1 MFVTFII
8 SRGFGYLSI
17 YSCLHLGSCIQ
28 EFFPLKKNTINH
40 IYFPNCNCDLQTKLP
55 SLFCSHNTIN
65 MTNWRRKKLHLN
77 IDRPPKG
84 HKHLKI
90 IYIPWLAF
98 SSTLQI
104 VGQTLITIQEK
115 SWFSK
120 WHKVHLKMC
129 PHAQTNKNTAATST
143 KSFHRRKREEA
154 RKLSYGGGSKHFER
168 YFWKSQ
174 KVVSKEGT
182 F

>member
-1 MFVTFII
+1 MKEIT
-8 SRGFGYLSI
+8 
-17 YSCLHLGSCIQ
+17 Q
-28 EFFPLKKNTINH
+28 NH
-40 IYFPNCNCDLQTKLP
+40 IYFLKCNCDLQTKLP
-55 SLFCSHNTIN
+55 SFVLLSLHHKYDKLTK
-65 MTNWRRKKLHLN
+65 KKLHLN
-77 IDRPPKG
+77 IDRPQEG

-90 IYIPWLAF
+90 IYITWLAF
-98 SSTLQI
+98 SSTLDLPFYFTLQI

-129 PHAQTNKNTAATST
+129 PHAQTNKNTTATTTT
-143 KSFHRRKREEA
+143 KSFHRRKREEE
-154 RKLSYGGGSKHFER
+154 RKWSCGGGSKHFER

>member
-1 MFVTFII
+1 M
-8 SRGFGYLSI
+8 
-17 YSCLHLGSCIQ
+17 
-28 EFFPLKKNTINH
+28 NTIVLFSFEKITQNH
-40 IYFPNCNCDLQTKLP
+40 IYFLKCNCDLQTKLP
-55 SLFCSHNTIN
+55 SFVLLSLHHKYDKLTKKKTAFEYRPTARRTQTPKDHLHNMVGLFFNFTFALLFYF
-65 MTNWRRKKLHLN
+65 T
-77 IDRPPKG
+77 
-84 HKHLKI
+84 
-90 IYIPWLAF
+90 
-98 SSTLQI
+98 I

-129 PHAQTNKNTAATST
+129 PHAQTNKNTAATTTT
-143 KSFHRRKREEA
+143 KSFHRRKREEE
-154 RKLSYGGGSKHFER
+154 RKWSCGGGSKHFER